1 MTTGAEPL
9 VCVRHSNEET
19 RLTCGRCGD
28 AICPKCMIQAAVGIR
43 CPNCVTFQFNPVT
56 QIKRPTLLKAS
67 AAGIGAGLG
76 AGVGWIF
83 LASVIPFLVGYGTI
97 LIGMGVGYVVGQAVS
112 AAANHSRARELQ
124 WPAAG
129 GVVIAFGIASMF
141 LPFLTTSLFGLL
153 SGGIGIA
160 IAISRVRGG

>member
-28 AICPKCMIQAAVGIR
+28 AICPKCMIQAPVGIR
-43 CPNCVTFQFNPVT
+43 CPDCVTFQFNPVT
-56 QIKRPTLLKAS
+56 QIKRLTLLKAS

-76 AGVGWIF
+76 AGVCWIF
-83 LASVIPFLVGYGTI
+83 LAFFIPFLVGYGTI

-112 AAANHSRARELQ
+112 AAANYSRARDLQ

-129 GVVIAFGIASMF
+129 GVVIAFGVAAMF
-141 LPFLTTSLFGLL
+141 LPFLTGSLFGLL
-153 SGGIGIA
+153 SGGIGVA
-160 IAISRVRGG
+160 IAIYRVRGG